1 MSRIFHRPMF
11 RIGGSAGGG
20 ITSGLTQRQGYT
32 HAGIVHEGE
41 ERGSFKNIDFTK
53 GFEHAKKRRD
63 EILGKYPTGTS
74 GADFWLNFGTNI
86 LAQPGGRPILQTLGT
101 AAKEPLARMQEQ
113 KTMERLGSR
122 EEDKDLLN
130 TWIAGRAAVL
140 GGESGSDF
148 SHESKIDIGLEAL
161 ANRQKHNK
169 SWKSEWE
176 DISTLDDDQKAER
189 QKWIDDRESIQHILD
204 QVEKQVGVDVE
215 AIVQAEGGYD
225 NIKRSNKIKL
235 LQSEEMMTHPET
247 GEQIEVGE
255 YYTDN
260 PQLVEVII
268 DKMTVDDVKKLI
280 WGSQGWDYTGNKEG
294 GRIGHQGGKLV
305 EQEDVNIMTPRG
317 AVGEGQNVLQGE
329 GAAVQEETIE
339 EGAMPDQLSFQ
350 ELRSRL
356 PAEITDDI
364 IRLMVNSPAALT
376 DFAQI
381 QTQQDVD
388 NFNAKYG
395 VNLVLPSEA

>member
-11 RIGGSAGGG
+11 RIGGNVGGG
-20 ITSGLTQRQGYT
+20 ITYGLAQRQGYT

-63 EILGKYPTGTS
+63 EILGKYPKGTS

-148 SHESKIDIGLEAL
+148 SHESKIDIGLEAIT
-161 ANRQKHNK
+161 NRQKHNQA
-169 SWKSEWE
+169 WKPEWE
-176 DISTLDDDQKAER
+176 DISKLDKKQQEDR

-204 QVEKQVGVDVE
+204 QVSKQVGVDVE

-225 NIKRSNKIKL
+225 NIKRSNKLKL

-247 GEQIEVGE
+247 GAQIEVGE

-260 PQLVEVII
+260 PELVEVVI
-268 DKMTVDDVKKLI
+268 DKMTIDDVKALT
-280 WGSQGWDYTGNKEG
+280 WGAQGWDYTGNKEG
-294 GRIGHQGGKLV
+294 GRIGYQ
-305 EQEDVNIMTPRG
+305 NAG

>member
-1 MSRIFHRPMF
+1 MTRILQRPMF
-11 RIGGSAGGG
+11 RIGGSAGEG
-20 ITSGLTQRQGYT
+20 ITSGLRQGYK
-32 HAGIVHEGE
+32 HGGSEDLIQLMKGYPEAWKEYKEQIGE
-41 ERGSFKNIDFTK
+41 YPKGS
-53 GFEHAKKRRD
+53 
-63 EILGKYPTGTS
+63 S

-113 KTMERLGSR
+113 KAMETHGKR
-122 EEDKDLLN
+122 EEQKDFLN

-140 GGESGSDF
+140 GGESGADF
-148 SHESKIDIGLEAL
+148 MHESKIDIGLEAIV
-161 ANRQKHNK
+161 NRQKHNQL
-169 SWKSEWE
+169 WNPEWE
-176 DISTLDDDQKAER
+176 NLDPQTEDYEKQKSDR

-204 QVEKQVGVDVE
+204 QVSTQIGVDVDK
-215 AIVQAEGGYD
+215 IVAAEGGID

-255 YYTDN
+255 YYADN
-260 PQLVEVII
+260 PQLVEIEI
-268 DKMTVDDVKKLI
+268 DKMTINDVKALI
-280 WGSQGWDYTGNKEG
+280 LGAQGWGYTGKKEG
-294 GRIGHQGGKLV
+294 GRAGYQGGELV

-317 AVGEGQNVLQGE
+317 DVAM
-329 GAAVQEETIE
+329 QETVE

-356 PAEITDDI
+356 PVEITDDI